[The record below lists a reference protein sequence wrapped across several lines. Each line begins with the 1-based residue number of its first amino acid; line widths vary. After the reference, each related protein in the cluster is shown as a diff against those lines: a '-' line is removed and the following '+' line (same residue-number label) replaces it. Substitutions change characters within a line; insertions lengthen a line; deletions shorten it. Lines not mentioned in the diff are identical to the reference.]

1 MNPELLDKQ
10 STLNGLSPKAVLKP
24 MTEEAA
30 RAVPGGMIA
39 DGLVIIRRF
48 PFRVGRESR
57 FTYVNGEIRRVER
70 QRLGNREPNNDLYL
84 LDPIQ
89 PLHVSREHF
98 QIDRTLDGYVLV
110 DRGSACGTIVGD
122 AEIGGKDSGGSIP
135 LKDGDTITVGTSN
148 SPYMYIFVAL
158 DGN

>member
-1 MNPELLDKQ
+1 MSVEWPGKQ
-10 STLNGLSPKAVLKP
+10 SILNALSPKAVLKP

-30 RAVPGGMIA
+30 RAVPAGMIA
-39 DGLVIIRRF
+39 DGLIAIRQF

-57 FTYVNGEIRRVER
+57 FTYVNGEIRRMER
-70 QRLGNREPNNDLYL
+70 QRRGNQEPNNDLYL

-98 QIDRTLDGYVLV
+98 QIEHTRNGYRVV

-122 AEIGGKDSGGSIP
+122 VEIGGRDSGGSSP
-135 LKDGDTITVGTSN
+135 LKDGDTVTVGTSN
-148 SPYMYIFVAL
+148 SPYIYTFVVLEA
-158 DGN
+158 N